1 MNITFSLDFTWKRCV
16 VRSSVILLAVLLGE
30 AVPRFDLVMG
40 LIGGALTGPL
50 MFILP
55 PLFYARL
62 RAMQPQPT
70 FVAASSTVVGQVR

>member
-1 MNITFSLDFTWKRCV
+1 M
-16 VRSSVILLAVLLGE
+16 VRSGLVLLAVVLGE
-30 AVPRFDLVMG
+30 TVPRFDLVMG

-62 RAMQPQPT
+62 RAMQPQPE
-70 FVAASSTVVGQVR
+70 FVAIGGTTFQVHESSYSLVN